1 MNYQLITRHRVRDL
15 IALAAALAAPPA
27 AAAALLPWR
36 GNWSN
41 TNVALLLMVVVV
53 AVATIGSRRAGALAA
68 LGAAAWFDFFFTVPY
83 DRFTIRSQADITTF
97 VLLLVVGLAVS
108 QLAARARR
116 LKAVT
121 ITAAAY
127 LAQLHQTA
135 LLAQSAPAPQ
145 VVVDHV
151 RDQLIDV
158 LGLAGCRFEY
168 GTLLGVRL
176 GWNRTGRC
184 WRAGSRGMLMLPG
197 CPPGTWSCGYSAV
210 ASTTAGSCLPR
221 RRAAG
226 PPCRLAWSRSR
237 WPGRRGMPW
246 PPARPRSPRA
256 ELTGPATPAGPV
268 TLAGQATSRAS

>member
-168 GTLLGVRL
+168 GTLLGRPARL
-176 GWNRTGRC
+176 EPDGTVLAGGIPRDVDAAGLPAGDLELRVFGSGQYYGRFMLTP
-184 WRAGSRGMLMLPG
+184 APGSRPTLQARLV
-197 CPPGTWSCGYSAV
+197 AV
-210 ASTTAGSCLPR
+210 S
-221 RRAAG
+221 
-226 PPCRLAWSRSR
+226 
-237 WPGRRGMPW
+237 
-246 PPARPRSPRA
+246 
-256 ELTGPATPAGPV
+256 
-268 TLAGQATSRAS
+268 LAGQAGHALASSAAPVTAG

>member
-1 MNYQLITRHRVRDL
+1 MNHQLITRHRVRDL

-135 LLAQSAPAPQ
+135 LLAQSAPA
-145 VVVDHV
+145 
-151 RDQLIDV
+151 
-158 LGLAGCRFEY
+158 
-168 GTLLGVRL
+168 
-176 GWNRTGRC
+176 GRGGPRPRPAHRRA
-184 WRAGSRGMLMLPG
+184 RAGRLP
-197 CPPGTWSCGYSAV
+197 V
-210 ASTTAGSCLPR
+210 R
-221 RRAAG
+221 VRNAAG
-226 PPCRLAWSRSR
+226 PSGSAGT
-237 WPGRRGMPW
+237 GRDGAGGRD
-246 PPARPRSPRA
+246 
-256 ELTGPATPAGPV
+256 PAGC
-268 TLAGQATSRAS
+268 